1 MPAPL
6 TLLVDN
12 GSLEPA
18 ATLALRALAAKL
30 AERVGNPVEAVS
42 LLHSSAVPADKL
54 GGNVAEIL
62 EPALERR
69 LAMGIAD
76 FLILPL
82 FFGQSGALTDY
93 LPARLAHLQG
103 KHPALKVSMAAPL
116 YLPTDQRLARILADH
131 VRRLAG
137 ISHRVVLVDHGS
149 PAQIVIDVR
158 NALARQLGALL
169 GRDYQVEPASMERR
183 EGPAYDFCEPLL
195 AGILREPGWN
205 SGDVIIAMQFLL
217 PGRHAGP
224 NGDVAAI
231 CRDAEKASGGAL
243 HTLMTPLVA
252 EHPLLIDILADRWK
266 AASGGR

>member
-1 MPAPL
+1 
-6 TLLVDN
+6 
-12 GSLEPA
+12 
-18 ATLALRALAAKL
+18 
-30 AERVGNPVEAVS
+30 
-42 LLHSSAVPADKL
+42 VPAGKL
-54 GGNVAEIL
+54 GGTVAEIL

-69 LAMGIAD
+69 LAMGISE

-93 LPARLAHLQG
+93 LPARLAHLHA

-116 YLPTDQRLARILADH
+116 YLPTDPRLARILADH

-137 ISHRVVLVDHGS
+137 FSHRVVLVDHGS

-158 NALARQLGALL
+158 NALARQLGDLL
-169 GRDYQVEPASMERR
+169 GHEYKVAPASMERR
-183 EGPAYDFCEPLL
+183 AGPAYDFCEPLL
-195 AGILREPGWN
+195 GGLLREPGWN

-224 NGDVAAI
+224 AGDVAAI
-231 CRDAEKASGGAL
+231 CRDAEAASDGAL

-252 EHPLLIDILADRWK
+252 EHPMLIDILADRWK
-266 AASGGR
+266 AANGGR